1 MLRPENLTALA
12 VVFLL
17 SECVTYAVAALAAHR
32 AGRPRLALWAPLL
45 QIYFPLAT
53 IAVWRALWQVL
64 HRPFHWEKTRHGIFA
79 PSTPLRSP
87 PPPSPRRA
95 SDG

>member
-1 MLRPENLTALA
+1 M
-12 VVFLL
+12 VFLL